1 MTPDHHYDPYPR
13 LAPFYDAM
21 AGTLLLPFGGE
32 RRIRTR
38 ALELLDV
45 GPGDHVLELGCGT
58 GSNTRLLVDQGVHV
72 TALDLSEPMLQ
83 VARKKVPGA
92 TFLAADILTF
102 TPDRPVDACLIS
114 FVLHEMTPEI
124 RVAALQA
131 ASRHARVGV
140 LDFVDRA
147 HPNVS
152 RVLRAYLRVA
162 EPEVA
167 RDWLETG
174 LERDLQAAGLRMER
188 ERLLAL
194 GTARMVIATKM

>member
-1 MTPDHHYDPYPR
+1 MTPDHHYDPYPK

-21 AGTLLLPFGGE
+21 ARGLLLPFGGE
-32 RRIRTR
+32 RRVRSA
-38 ALELLDV
+38 ALDLLDV

-58 GSNTRLLVDQGVHV
+58 GSNTRLLVERGVRV
-72 TALDLSEPMLQ
+72 TALDLSEPMLE
-83 VARKKVPGA
+83 VARRKVPGA
-92 TFLAADILTF
+92 RFLAADILTYQ
-102 TPDRPVDACLIS
+102 PDQPVDACLIS

-124 RVAALQA
+124 RVAALKA

-152 RVLRAYLRVA
+152 RVFRAYLRAA

-167 RDWLETG
+167 SDWLETG
-174 LERDLQAAGLRMER
+174 LERDLAAAGLHMER
-188 ERLLAL
+188 ERLLTL